1 MINLLFYFLLV
12 LDVKFTI
19 YFLLKVKNDYWTF
32 FVNEIEK
39 FILKSNENNLN
50 FIWILK
56 KSLTFLLIGNFILNS
71 YIALLTL
78 KLIVAFIHFI

>member
-50 FIWILK
+50 FI
-56 KSLTFLLIGNFILNS
+56 
-71 YIALLTL
+71 
-78 KLIVAFIHFI
+78 